1 MINYPC
7 QGCEDRKVGCH
18 DMCAKYKSVCAQ
30 NMEIRRIRDVTQ
42 FTERIG
48 IKESQRRSKTSRI
61 TSKVIKC
68 HKK

>member
-1 MINYPC
+1 MISYPC
-7 QGCEDRKVGCH
+7 QGCEDREVGCH
-18 DMCAKYKSVCAQ
+18 GICAKYKSVYAQ
-30 NMEIRRIRDVTQ
+30 NMEIRRKRDLTQ

-48 IKESQRRSKTSRI
+48 IKESQRRSRTCRI